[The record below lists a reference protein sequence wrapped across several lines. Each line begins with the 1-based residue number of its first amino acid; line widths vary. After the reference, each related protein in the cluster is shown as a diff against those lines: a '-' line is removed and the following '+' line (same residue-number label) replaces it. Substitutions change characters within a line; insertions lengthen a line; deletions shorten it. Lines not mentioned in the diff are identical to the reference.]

1 MTEVLQK
8 YEAGGRLK
16 NREKVYAFLDYMF
29 SLKKESRCKEEKCL
43 FAYVWIGDCSQR
55 DKWSIIW

>member
-16 NREKVYAFLDYMF
+16 NSEKVYAFLDYMF
-29 SLKKESRCKEEKCL
+29 SLKTESRCKEEKCL
-43 FAYVWIGDCSQR
+43 FAYVWIGDCS
-55 DKWSIIW
+55 